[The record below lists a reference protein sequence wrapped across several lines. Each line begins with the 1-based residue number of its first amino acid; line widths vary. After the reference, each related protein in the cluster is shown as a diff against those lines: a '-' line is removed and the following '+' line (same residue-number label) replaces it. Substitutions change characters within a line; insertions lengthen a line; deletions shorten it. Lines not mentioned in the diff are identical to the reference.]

1 MFSVRKGLFA
11 ALLSGVALA
20 STPSFGETLQ
30 GALSKAYTN
39 NASLNAA
46 RAGVRVTDEGVAI
59 AKSGWRPAIGASG
72 SLTYT
77 KNSGV
82 EIRTGSF
89 GVQIQQSIFDG
100 FQTLN
105 SVRSAESRVRASNE
119 SLRNSEQDILF
130 NAAAAYVDVLR
141 DRQIANFR
149 ERNLAFLGEQ
159 VRAANS
165 RLEVGEGT
173 RTDVAQARAQQAA
186 AVAQLSA
193 ARAQLQ
199 SSEATYYQLVGDRPG
214 KLDVARAA
222 SHLVP
227 ASLEQAQAIALSEH
241 PAVRASEHLVD
252 AAAFQVK
259 QAEGSLLPQ
268 LSAQAGVSSSD
279 RKTYSDLPGVR
290 EQDGSSTTASIG
302 LNLSIPI
309 YQGGRTSA
317 TIRQAKE
324 SLGQARIEVDVARD
338 RVRQA
343 VTAAWAQYVAAQ
355 QMVSAGR
362 ELVSAAQLALSG
374 VVEERNVGQRTTLDV
389 LNAQADVISAQ
400 ISLAGSERDVVAA
413 SYAILSAMGRLAP
426 DRLGLNVALYDPTE
440 HYDAVKNKWVG
451 TRTPD
456 GR

>member
-30 GALSKAYTN
+30 GAMSKAYTN

-413 SYAILSAMGRLAP
+413 SYAILSSMGRLAP

>member
-1 MFSVRKGLFA
+1 M
-11 ALLSGVALA
+11 
-20 STPSFGETLQ
+20 
-30 GALSKAYTN
+30 SKAYTN

>member
-141 DRQIANFR
+141 DRQIAIFR

-241 PAVRASEHLVD
+241 PAVRASDHLVD